1 MHYKESNKRK
11 KENIKELE
19 EQLNFLH
26 DGPKIIPLVTYHK
39 QTALYRFSANSYF
52 YEH

>member
-11 KENIKELE
+11 KENVKELE

-26 DGPKIIPLVTYHK
+26 DGTKIIPLVTYHK
-39 QTALYRFSANSYF
+39 QGDILV
-52 YEH
+52 